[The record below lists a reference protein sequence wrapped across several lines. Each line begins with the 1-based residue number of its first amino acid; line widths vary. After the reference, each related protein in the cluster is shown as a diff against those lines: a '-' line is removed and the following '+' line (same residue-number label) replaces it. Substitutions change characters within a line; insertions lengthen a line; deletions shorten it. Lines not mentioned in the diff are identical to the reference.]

1 MSMNPTHRSVSAR
14 VHMRDWSGDLVLN
27 ALQDLEEP
35 VGSLIRAFPGRQQLA
50 DAPDWLDTWFLDLA
64 KKFASG
70 NAPDPGKIVASA
82 AKTGEL
88 SVLARTP
95 VKSRVRLSSIQPRF
109 FRGFRGEANAISL
122 EADLIVVEG
131 RNSSGKTSVS
141 EAIEW
146 VLTGQ
151 LSRRTSGHYG
161 HPRELADCI
170 SNEFRPDGEH
180 TSVEL
185 RLLVDDQPLVLR
197 RVLRRDYSSTASDE
211 PESDFLV
218 DGKVFTKAEENG
230 LRDRIFAGVHPI
242 LMQHN
247 LRRFVHDDPTSRR
260 QYFERLLQIDE
271 LTALIEKAVIGPAGL
286 KQIANPAG
294 GIGLAALRALIAEL
308 SDAGSSSG
316 LKKVDRLTHDEV
328 PAFLGKA
335 LIASARELFPDLLS
349 QAKTLG
355 ECREILQAAQR
366 EQREVRLPLLA
377 GLEKARK
384 EAVPSTQ
391 ILDAEIQSLR
401 ETAALHQGALLAAA
415 ELTETQR
422 HLARVAQILLAAS
435 LIDPSASGA
444 QVCPLCDDSGLTLT
458 AERVSKLTEWNP
470 ATRVVDAA
478 AGELGVKKENVI
490 REIARMGTTSR
501 SISPALPTKE
511 DMERQL
517 SNVSPRVQDLS
528 RSTVLSGSQV
538 AECVAQFLKD
548 GQRLNDAVTDTSF
561 RPSTLEEATKAI
573 DISLKSLLSVLAS
586 HREDVGHLEEAVSAA
601 SRDDAGYRIR
611 EKWLD
616 LSGLVTAVAE
626 DVAWE
631 RAKSDAKSCFD
642 GLREGLISLR
652 GEIIEQARE
661 TFSQRITEV
670 WHLLRSDS
678 GARFSQL
685 SIPAARGKGYKLEF
699 ELKAVISDGAT
710 DVEVDALRVFSESQV
725 NVIGVAA
732 YVTRAKLLGHRLLI
746 FDDPVQSM
754 DEEHFRSFAGK
765 LLPTLLDEGF
775 QILILTHSDT
785 FARRIHDHHYG
796 RLSYVSLE
804 TRATK
809 KLGCQLLEGNR
820 RVSERLKNAERV
832 AGDGDLQNAWRLVRV
847 AVERLYTLAYARAT
861 PDFEP
866 ETWRNLTA
874 EDMWNKGVGDLIEK
888 TTPGLGKRLK
898 EILLSTVAGAHDVNA
913 TSETDLV
920 DAVKFLK
927 GLLSPLRLGA
937 G

>member
-1 MSMNPTHRSVSAR
+1 
-14 VHMRDWSGDLVLN
+14 MRDWSDDLVLK

-35 VGSLIRAFPGRQQLA
+35 VGGLVRAFPGRHQLA
-50 DAPDWLDTWFLDLA
+50 DEPDWLDAWFLDLA
-64 KKFASG
+64 KRFAAG
-70 NAPDPGKIVASA
+70 KAPDPGKIVSSA
-82 AKTGEL
+82 AESGEL
-88 SVLARTP
+88 SLLAKPP

-109 FRGFRGEANAISL
+109 FRGFRGDANAISL
-122 EADLIVVEG
+122 EADLVVVEG
-131 RNSSGKTSVS
+131 RNSSGKTSLS

-151 LSRRTSGHYG
+151 LSRRTSGQYG
-161 HPRELADCI
+161 HARELADCI
-170 SNEFRPDGEH
+170 SNEFRPEGED

-185 RLLVDDQPLVLR
+185 RLKVDDQPLVLK

-211 PESDFLV
+211 PESEFLV
-218 DGKVFTKAEENG
+218 DSKVFTKSEEID

-286 KQIANPAG
+286 KQIPNPAG
-294 GIGLAALRALIAEL
+294 GTGLAALRTLIAEL
-308 SDAGSSSG
+308 DDGGSASG
-316 LKKVDRLTHDEV
+316 LKKVDRLTPEEV
-328 PAFLGKA
+328 PEFLGRA
-335 LIASARELFPDLLS
+335 LISNAKDFFAALLPK
-349 QAKTLG
+349 AETLG
-355 ECREILQAAQR
+355 QCREILTEAQR
-366 EQREVRLPLLA
+366 EQREARLPLLSS
-377 GLEKARK
+377 LEKARQQS
-384 EAVPSTQ
+384 APSAFV
-391 ILDAEIQSLR
+391 LDTEVKSL
-401 ETAALHQGALLAAA
+401 QDAAA
-415 ELTETQR
+415 RHDTARSAAVAVSEAQQ
-422 HLARVAQILLAAS
+422 HLARVTQTLIAAS
-435 LIDPSASGA
+435 LIDPHPSGP
-444 QVCPLCDDSGLTLT
+444 QLCPICNHSGSTLS
-458 AERVSKLTEWNP
+458 AERVSELTSWNP
-470 ATRVVDAA
+470 ATKVVDAA
-478 AGELGVKKENVI
+478 AGELRVKKESVI
-490 REIARMGTTSR
+490 REIAHLIATTKSVA
-501 SISPALPTKE
+501 PALPKSE
-511 DMERQL
+511 DIDRQL
-517 SNVSPRVQDLS
+517 SSASQRVQGLS
-528 RSTVLSGSQV
+528 RSAVVSAAHVAGFVEQVLNE
-538 AECVAQFLKD
+538 AR
-548 GQRLNDAVTDTSF
+548 RLSDAATE
-561 RPSTLEEATKAI
+561 PSPRSDPIDDAMKAI
-573 DISLKSLLSVLAS
+573 HLSLDGLLPVLAS
-586 HREDVGHLEEAVSAA
+586 HREDVGHLEEAVGAA
-601 SRDDAGYRIR
+601 SRDDVGYRLR

-616 LSGLVTAVAE
+616 VCGLITAVAE

-631 RAKSDAKSCFD
+631 RAKSAAKLCFD

-661 TFSQRITEV
+661 TFSKQITEV

-678 GARFSQL
+678 GARFSKL
-685 SIPAARGKGYKLEF
+685 SIPDARGKGYKLEF
-699 ELKAVISDGAT
+699 ELKAVISDGQA
-710 DVEVDALRVFSESQV
+710 DAEVDALRVFSESQV

-765 LLPTLLDEGF
+765 LLPILLDEGF

-785 FARRIHDHHYG
+785 FARRIHDHHYD

-861 PDFEP
+861 PGFEP

-874 EDMWNKGVGDLIEK
+874 EDMWNKGVGDLVENAA
-888 TTPGLGKRLK
+888 PGAGKRLK
-898 EILLSTVAGAHDVNA
+898 EILLSTVAGAHDVTA
-913 TSETDLV
+913 TSETDLM
-920 DAVKFLK
+920 DAIKSLK